1 MKKIVLLFIICFF
14 CYSCSKV
21 YEFTYFQEKLIG
33 KWTLQ
38 SMASS
43 RPYTISI
50 GDAMLWQESYTF
62 NTDSSFTKTRVTN
75 SKSIT
80 AVGSYS
86 YKRETDGD
94 YIVLTYSKKSEII
107 GSCTGNFQEILL
119 FVDKNTL
126 SSTWKNCD
134 GPERE
139 YKK

>member
-1 MKKIVLLFIICFF
+1 MKKIVLLFIFFIF

-21 YEFTYFQEKLIG
+21 YEFNNFQENLNG

-43 RPYTISI
+43 RPYIISI
-50 GDAMLWQESYTF
+50 GEAMLWQESYIF
-62 NTDSSFTKTRVTN
+62 YKDSTFTKTRIAN

-80 AVGSYS
+80 VVGSYS
-86 YKRETDGD
+86 YKRETDCD
-94 YIVLTYSKKSEII
+94 YIVLTYVKKSEII
-107 GSCTGNFQEILL
+107 GSCTGNSQEILV

-134 GPERE
+134 GPELE